1 MREERRQQKL
11 FGKRRKIRD
20 PFESLPWHR
29 MLSHRLELLNK
40 RLMRNLM
47 NKLLGVVP
55 TDIPIAPDQIRS
67 ILFIRN
73 DAIGDMVLST
83 ALWNA
88 IKRSYPNIKI
98 GVAGSFRNMTVIEG
112 DPNVDVRIDLS
123 LDSIAHTVKAIRLAR
138 MSKWDIVIPLNYG
151 QKSKMAIFSRLMAP
165 GASITMLLYSGTSPE
180 YYAKLFSAIVQAP
193 YVRGDRHMI
202 EVMKF
207 HLLSSIAF
215 AISEDEWKPSLHIDP
230 KVLTM
235 VSLPFRELG
244 IEKNIE
250 VARLLLMR
258 FPQLSVLCTCSPVSV
273 PQMSEVIEQSNIP
286 RLHLFPTT
294 QTQELFALVRFSIL
308 VISPDTSVVHIA
320 SAEGKPTVG
329 LYAHPNE
336 WAPYRVPS
344 RIVVPA
350 FGEPVSAI
358 SPEAIRDA
366 AEQLLV
372 EAGVHSSTTA
382 SLAARI

>member
-1 MREERRQQKL
+1 
-11 FGKRRKIRD
+11 
-20 PFESLPWHR
+20 

-235 VSLPFRELG
+235 VSLSTTSILEADGTTGYIHINLEAAMPFRELG

>member
-1 MREERRQQKL
+1 
-11 FGKRRKIRD
+11 
-20 PFESLPWHR
+20 
-29 MLSHRLELLNK
+29 
-40 RLMRNLM
+40 
-47 NKLLGVVP
+47 
-55 TDIPIAPDQIRS
+55 
-67 ILFIRN
+67 
-73 DAIGDMVLST
+73 
-83 ALWNA
+83 
-88 IKRSYPNIKI
+88 
-98 GVAGSFRNMTVIEG
+98 
-112 DPNVDVRIDLS
+112 
-123 LDSIAHTVKAIRLAR
+123 
-138 MSKWDIVIPLNYG
+138 
-151 QKSKMAIFSRLMAP
+151 
-165 GASITMLLYSGTSPE
+165 
-180 YYAKLFSAIVQAP
+180 
-193 YVRGDRHMI
+193 MI

-235 VSLPFRELG
+235 VSLSTTSILEADGTTGYIHINLEAAMPFRELG